1 MGKYDQKKLYMRTF
15 FTQCMADFLNLLIGD
30 PTNDLIIS
38 APNPNSVSLLTAKK
52 LDYETKNRYDLRIKA
67 TNFEETALT
76 GISPYETVIDFRINV
91 LDINDNPPTF
101 TQELYS
107 TNVPE
112 DYGIGLSI
120 AKVSASDADS
130 GDVITYKL
138 VGNVSA
144 DLFTINST
152 TGEVTLAKALDR
164 ETRDDHTVFVQAS
177 DGLFT
182 TVAELVVRV
191 SDVNDND
198 PTFTD
203 TGFDMSISEAQ

>member
-1 MGKYDQKKLYMRTF
+1 M
-15 FTQCMADFLNLLIGD
+15 
-30 PTNDLIIS
+30 
-38 APNPNSVSLLTAKK
+38 
-52 LDYETKNRYDLRIKA
+52 DYETKNRYDLRIKA

-107 TNVPE
+107 ANVPE
-112 DYGIGLSI
+112 DYGIGLPI

-203 TGFDMSISEAQ
+203 TGFDMSVAEAQLINTVIVKIIATDPDLGTNSQLVYDINSGNE